1 MLTVMI
7 LTLTKYCEESSMSLV
22 SIYNSFILNVLL
34 TFFTFL
40 TFIYVF
46 IRSKLV
52 LGHLS
57 GEIKELYMS
66 GKTC

>member
-1 MLTVMI
+1 
-7 LTLTKYCEESSMSLV
+7 MSLV
-22 SIYNSFILNVLL
+22 SIYNSFIINVLL

>member
-1 MLTVMI
+1 
-7 LTLTKYCEESSMSLV
+7 MSLV

-46 IRSKLV
+46 IRFKLV
-52 LGHLS
+52 FGHLC
-57 GEIKELYMS
+57 GRIKELYMS